1 MYDDVMRV
9 IVGLPN
15 SRLTYT
21 GTLAGWCEGVERLE
35 PGVEVADLMFNM
47 QGGHWLSVPK
57 RHMNGLDPDSR
68 GQGPSAVIRRN
79 YSAVAV
85 PVVQVGDLFAP
96 SKMSFSNPVS
106 AFTEHVWAGTQK
118 QLPDV
123 AHLGRARRV
132 RDRSMRSGHCRGRS
146 CRP

>member
-106 AFTEHVWAGTQK
+106 SPAQ
-118 QLPDV
+118 DV
-123 AHLGRARRV
+123 LDPQTNNTPTARAV
-132 RDRSMRSGHCRGRS
+132 LEDT
-146 CRP
+146 P